1 MTTLIIRRV
10 LIMIPMLILMSV
22 VIFFVAKMQPG
33 DAFTGQKRPGI
44 SADYYNEQR
53 AKLGLDQPIYKQYLT
68 WANNVVHGDLGESI
82 KYKRP
87 IMDLVKE
94 RMTNTIMLGT
104 MSLIITYLVAFPLG
118 ILSGRKPYSLYDY
131 GIQFAN
137 YLTLAIPSFVAG
149 VFAIYIFGFQLGWF
163 PFSGSVAIG
172 VEPGT
177 LPYFLSKVYHTILP
191 AIVLGLLSIAS
202 YIQFLRNDIIGNSRK
217 DYIRT
222 ARSKGLSESKIYN
235 KHILRNSII
244 PIVTFFGAD
253 VVSVFGGAVII
264 ETIFSYPGIG
274 KLLIESISG
283 KDYPLMMALLLF
295 FSFLGLLANLI
306 SDIAYSIVDPRI
318 KSN

>member
-104 MSLIITYLVAFPLG
+104 ISLIITYLVAFPLG

-131 GIQFAN
+131 GIQFCELFN
-137 YLTLAIPSFVAG
+137 P
-149 VFAIYIFGFQLGWF
+149 
-163 PFSGSVAIG
+163 
-172 VEPGT
+172 
-177 LPYFLSKVYHTILP
+177 
-191 AIVLGLLSIAS
+191 
-202 YIQFLRNDIIGNSRK
+202 
-217 DYIRT
+217 
-222 ARSKGLSESKIYN
+222 
-235 KHILRNSII
+235 
-244 PIVTFFGAD
+244 
-253 VVSVFGGAVII
+253 
-264 ETIFSYPGIG
+264 SYPIICCRGLRYLYLRIPTRMVPVLRFG
-274 KLLIESISG
+274 SYRSG
-283 KDYPLMMALLLF
+283 ARNVTVLF
-295 FSFLGLLANLI
+295 
-306 SDIAYSIVDPRI
+306 
-318 KSN
+318 K